1 MRLNTT
7 LAIAI
12 ASGSL
17 IAGTLAFPAVADNTA
32 SATPAPD
39 PNTVIT
45 FLAELPHR
53 QQALEQAASAISD
66 PSSASFRDYLSVEQA
81 ARRFGASDAQVRK
94 VRSAARQLGLTASID
109 PTRLV
114 TRISGTVSAWE
125 KAMGTQITYQ
135 PSAPGSPYNVY
146 VFPGPDVPPPAA
158 NDPEFWAKQW
168 ATQGNETLGVP
179 APLNGAV
186 TRWVAQYAEYVP
198 ADDVPAQSTAS
209 AREKTSLAVSTSL
222 SERALYFPGSTT
234 QTPPVNPAYALMDS
248 CINEPNAPLASSTRT
263 GKQFTPDMFVS
274 HQQVFGAYG
283 LTALQD
289 RVGRDA
295 SNRVT
300 IISFGG
306 GFSDQDLADAAEC
319 FGYTK
324 PDVRITFG
332 TGVSSPFVNVDGET
346 TLDVQT
352 VASTLKNATSIQMI
366 QASGFLGSGAGMSDA
381 YTKALTT
388 TPRPHAITLSYGD
401 CEPLVAGRGMFPTL
415 ESIFQFAA
423 TVGTTIAIAS
433 GDGGA
438 SLCQEGGAEGLLPA
452 LENLSEAEQ
461 ALAEFTAAGDSANAA
476 LAQQAITQLNE
487 IIATLLPVAAYP
499 RPTVAYPGSSPWA
512 LSVGGTQI
520 LMNPDGTRAGEV
532 PWNDTPYFGGVIGNL
547 VGTGGPSASF
557 NAPSYQQPLTRNN
570 VRSTPDIA
578 VMGGPFPSLPVVQ
591 NGLIQPDGGTSQSSP
606 MMAAALAL
614 LSAAE
619 REAGRPV
626 LGFPNPWLYDV
637 VRRQPQTVYDVTIGE
652 NQFAIQVDLAGT
664 SFNIPACCQSELGYD
679 QTTGL
684 GVPNFVELRKHTR
697 IRR

>member
-7 LAIAI
+7 FAISLAA
-12 ASGSL
+12 GSL
-17 IAGTLAFPAVADNTA
+17 IASSLALPAVADNDAGPT
-32 SATPAPD
+32 PD

-45 FLAELPHR
+45 FLAELPHKQR
-53 QQALEQAASAISD
+53 ALQAAATAVSD
-66 PSSASFRDYLSVEQA
+66 PASDSFRDYRSVADA
-81 ARRFGASDAQVRK
+81 AREFGASDEQVRK
-94 VRSAARQLGLTASID
+94 VRQAARELGLTASID
-109 PTRLV
+109 TTRLI
-114 TRISGTVSAWE
+114 TRISGPVSAWE

-146 VFPGPDVPPPAA
+146 VFPGPEVPPPAA
-158 NDPEFWAKQW
+158 NDPDFWAKQW
-168 ATQGNETLGVP
+168 ATQENETLGVP
-179 APLNGAV
+179 APLNDAV

-198 ADDVPAQSTAS
+198 ADDVPAQHTTSTLGRAS
-209 AREKTSLAVSTSL
+209 DAL
-222 SERALYFPGSTT
+222 SERALYYPGSTT
-234 QTPPVNPAYALMDS
+234 QTPPTNPAAALMDN
-248 CINEPNAPLASSTRT
+248 CINEPNAPLGGSQRT
-263 GKQFTPDMFVS
+263 GNRFTPEMFVG
-274 HQQVFGAYG
+274 HEQVFGAYG
-283 LTALQD
+283 LSDLQQQM
-289 RVGRDA
+289 GRAA

-332 TGVSSPFVNVDGET
+332 TGVSSPFVNIDGET

-352 VASTLKNATSIQMI
+352 VASTLKNATSIQMV

-388 TPRPHAITLSYGD
+388 TPRPHAITLSYGN

-415 ESIFQFAA
+415 ESIFQFSAI
-423 TVGTTIAIAS
+423 VGTTIAIAS

-438 SLCQEGGAEGLLPA
+438 SLCQEGGAEELLPA
-452 LENLSEAEQ
+452 LKNLTEAEQ
-461 ALAEFTAAGDSANAA
+461 ALANFTAAGDSANAA
-476 LAQQAITQLNE
+476 RAEQAIAQLNE
-487 IIATLLPVAAYP
+487 TIATLLPIAAYP

-520 LMNPDGTRAGEV
+520 VMNPDGTRAGEI

-547 VGTGGPSASF
+547 LGTGGPSASF
-557 NAPSYQQPLTRNN
+557 NAPDYQLPLTRNN
-570 VRSTPDIA
+570 TRSVPDIA

-606 MMAAALAL
+606 MMAAAMAL

-619 REAGRPV
+619 RNAGRPA

-652 NQFAIQVDLAGT
+652 NQFAIQVDLEGN

-679 QTTGL
+679 RTTGL
-684 GVPNFVELRKHTR
+684 GVPNFNELRKHTR
-697 IRR
+697 VRR